1 MILCFDWIL
10 ISVLFRHILISISSI
25 IICSAILWDL
35 TRRMSSF
42 LIHWLSKISVRS
54 WDSILTPIIIRIPII
69 RHIVMRLDFNRTAIW
84 RIISMAQSLSII
96 KVRSYSWILMRT
108 TSENVIIIVLIIQF
122 FVDMWIC
129 ITFFIGI
136 LVDFNTILISAR
148 FFFVDAYWRTTTQ
161 MSIIWV
167 LMSYIISNY
176 FIFNFIR
183 IRTDSLCT
191 IS

>member
-1 MILCFDWIL
+1 
-10 ISVLFRHILISISSI
+10 
-25 IICSAILWDL
+25 
-35 TRRMSSF
+35 
-42 LIHWLSKISVRS
+42 
-54 WDSILTPIIIRIPII
+54 
-69 RHIVMRLDFNRTAIW
+69 
-84 RIISMAQSLSII
+84 
-96 KVRSYSWILMRT
+96 
-108 TSENVIIIVLIIQF
+108 
-122 FVDMWIC
+122 
-129 ITFFIGI
+129 
-136 LVDFNTILISAR
+136 LISAR